1 MNAPTFVKFKCDIWG
16 DFQTLCIVFTPKKLF
31 WVEVAGRCASD
42 WKRVLKMKQFYRM
55 INASR
60 RVLIL
65 IIRDLNDFF
74 AIIIIDTSFGSASCK
89 PRVENQKNRRI
100 IIIRPSGNHFLFDIN
115 HEPC

>member
-1 MNAPTFVKFKCDIWG
+1 M
-16 DFQTLCIVFTPKKLF
+16 F

-60 RVLIL
+60 RVLL

-74 AIIIIDTSFGSASCK
+74 AIIIIDTSFGASCK
-89 PRVENQKNRRI
+89 PRVENQKKQKD
-100 IIIRPSGNHFLFDIN
+100 NHNSPLR
-115 HEPC
+115 